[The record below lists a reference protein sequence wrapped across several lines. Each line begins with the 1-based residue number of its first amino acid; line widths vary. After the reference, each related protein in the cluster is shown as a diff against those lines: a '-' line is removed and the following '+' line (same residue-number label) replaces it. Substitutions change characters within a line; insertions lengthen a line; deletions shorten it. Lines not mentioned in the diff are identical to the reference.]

1 MKGAASPMAEKYCL
15 EHGLLSE
22 EKAQEVLD
30 RGLKKGGTLKKGK

>member
-1 MKGAASPMAEKYCL
+1 MAEKYCL

-30 RGLKKGGTLKKGK
+30 RGQKKGGVMKKGK